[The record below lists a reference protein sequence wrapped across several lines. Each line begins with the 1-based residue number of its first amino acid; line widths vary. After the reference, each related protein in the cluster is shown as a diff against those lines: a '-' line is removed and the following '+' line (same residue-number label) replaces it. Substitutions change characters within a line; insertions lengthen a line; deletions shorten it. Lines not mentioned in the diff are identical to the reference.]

1 MYINDD
7 IYLNKVD
14 SIKKKKSEIQ
24 GMISEFQS
32 EKEKINQRHATDLEK
47 QNADLVEYYKK
58 KKKEAEDKE
67 YEKEKEI
74 KKLNNEIEQRT
85 KKLKDDLN
93 EIKKRYKIQKENKLK
108 EIDKLRL
115 CIDNA
120 NVLYMKKKNEIIKL
134 REKTEKN
141 IIDCQENIRK
151 LLKDKKN
158 EIDKIVIEK
167 TKSFEK
173 ECEKNEVHYESEI
186 REKEAKYKQ
195 SLEEFEEKK
204 KEAENEIMKKNKN
217 NKNYDEKI
225 SEWENHLKELKI
237 NNEEL
242 METYIFNTLKLN
254 QMNQLLTDNENKI
267 SIKEKIV
274 KEKRLVNDRLEQL
287 RFVLEYQIKN
297 LILEKTPIEEQ
308 IKNFESLHSDFYKR
322 FNLLYTEL
330 LNIGDLIDNN
340 QKCIDTYREELSET
354 KKNLYRLKNL
364 YKSIDVALNSILKNK
379 LDTKKDIIDQIFQV
393 YQTYLY
399 NFNDTKKQTK
409 FISNEMKLQ
418 TQNIEKEIYNQK
430 NNVLKELIEKRA
442 ERRRIIIEKEDMMKD
457 IRLDNQ
463 LLIQECSNIRENLE
477 DILKNINDIEKKF
490 IELTNNNAFLSDK
503 KSIEKVQDIQGRIKM
518 TKQKVLLNDED
529 KARVG
534 KMNKG
539 EKLPPIKSKNGL
551 INLTPPDNIDI
562 LNAEDLLKRQKLN
575 TKEIMKQHK
584 ELDDIQ
590 KKFQEFAGEQNID
603 NASITN
609 SFKNTLNNF
618 KKLGDERSTT
628 GIKSTIKIGNKKK

>member
-1 MYINDD
+1 
-7 IYLNKVD
+7 
-14 SIKKKKSEIQ
+14 
-24 GMISEFQS
+24 
-32 EKEKINQRHATDLEK
+32 
-47 QNADLVEYYKK
+47 
-58 KKKEAEDKE
+58 
-67 YEKEKEI
+67 
-74 KKLNNEIEQRT
+74 
-85 KKLKDDLN
+85 
-93 EIKKRYKIQKENKLK
+93 
-108 EIDKLRL
+108 
-115 CIDNA
+115 
-120 NVLYMKKKNEIIKL
+120 
-134 REKTEKN
+134 
-141 IIDCQENIRK
+141 
-151 LLKDKKN
+151 
-158 EIDKIVIEK
+158 
-167 TKSFEK
+167 
-173 ECEKNEVHYESEI
+173 
-186 REKEAKYKQ
+186 
-195 SLEEFEEKK
+195 
-204 KEAENEIMKKNKN
+204 
-217 NKNYDEKI
+217 
-225 SEWENHLKELKI
+225 
-237 NNEEL
+237 

-330 LNIGDLIDNN
+330 LNIGELIENN

-354 KKNLYRLKNL
+354 KKSLYRLKNL

-518 TKQKVLLNDED
+518 TKQRVLLNDED

-590 KKFQEFAGEQNID
+590 KKFQEFAGEQNIN

-618 KKLGDERSTT
+618 KKSGDERSTT